1 MLDEKTK
8 ELIAIGASVTA
19 NCQSCIEYHTEK
31 ARTLGATSAEML
43 AAIEV
48 GQLVRRGAAAKTD
61 RFAARHVSG
70 ENVPEPAAS
79 CDCA

>member
-31 ARTLGATSAEML
+31 AQKSGATSAEML

-61 RFAARHVSG
+61 RFAVRHLSG
-70 ENVPEPAAS
+70 ENVPEAAAS